1 MEVLNELS
9 QFGFLLSIIYIIF
22 VIVNFITKLVG
33 RFKFGNET
41 KFTMGNVEKSIL
53 LISIS
58 YILTYLI

>member
-1 MEVLNELS
+1 MEIVNELS
-9 QFGFLLSIIYIIF
+9 QFGFLLSIIFIIF
-22 VIVNFITKLVG
+22 VVINFITKLVG

-41 KFTMGNVEKSIL
+41 KFTMSNVEKSIL

>member
-1 MEVLNELS
+1 MDILNELS

-22 VIVNFITKLVG
+22 VIVNFVTRLVG

-58 YILTYLI
+58 YILTYLF

>member
-22 VIVNFITKLVG
+22 VIVNFVTRLVG

-58 YILTYLI
+58 YILTYLF